1 MIPLVLVGTAFAV
14 RAVVGAAFPGPA
26 YPDAYY
32 YVHVARQLASG
43 DGLVAQYL
51 WNLDDAG
58 GQLPVLGLLPVHAN
72 ALWMPLAEVIQVPAI
87 LLLGPTTLA
96 AGLPFWLIGAVAAP
110 LTYWIGL
117 DAGLDRVAAG
127 AAGALSAIPAG
138 LTPFFAQPDN
148 FGPFMVLGGASLWL
162 CARGMRGDRWAFA
175 AGGMLVGLATLARAD
190 GALLG
195 VPFAFAWAR
204 ELLTG
209 RRVIGWPAA
218 LACAGLFMVVTGP
231 WLYRQVEAF
240 GTALPGSGRL
250 LWLTD
255 YQQLFSFGNRPT
267 LDAWLAQGP
276 GWIIST
282 RLGGL
287 LAAGGL
293 LALLPLATVLT
304 PFALIGAWVRRTD
317 RAFWPALVY
326 ALALFGAM
334 GLLFAIVVP
343 HGTFIHSAPAV
354 LPHTYVLVM
363 VGVVTAVRWVAR
375 RRPRWQPATATR
387 LFIGAAVVIAFISGG
402 LQTVTTL
409 REWANVRAIET
420 ALTQPLSHAPIGER
434 FMAADPGAINY
445 LTGRQG
451 MVTPADDLPAI
462 EAAMRAYDVRWLLLE
477 RRSIVPALQPVL
489 AGTTRPNWMSRP
501 IAVVPGDRDAIASA
515 GPLEQPM
522 PEGALFAI
530 CFDTADTRCS
540 S

>member
-1 MIPLVLVGTAFAV
+1 MIPLVLLATAFAV
-14 RAVVGAAFPGPA
+14 RAAVGAAFPGPA

-32 YVHVARQLASG
+32 YAHVAQQLASG

-58 GQLPVLGLLPVHAN
+58 GRLAVPGVLPVYAN
-72 ALWMPLAEVIQVPAI
+72 ALWMPLAEVIQVPSI
-87 LLLGPTTLA
+87 LLLGPTALA
-96 AGLPFWLIGAVAAP
+96 AGLPFWLVGAIAAP

-117 DAGLDRVAAG
+117 DAGLSRLAAG
-127 AAGALSAIPAG
+127 AAGMLSAIPAG

-148 FGPFMVLGGASLWL
+148 FGLFMVLGAASLWL

-175 AGGMLVGLATLARAD
+175 AGGMLVGLATLTRAD

-195 VPFAFAWAR
+195 LPFALAWAR

-209 RRVIGWPAA
+209 RRVIGWAAA
-218 LACAGLFMVVTGP
+218 LACAGLFMVATAP

-240 GTALPGSGRL
+240 GAALPASGRL

-255 YQQLFSFGNRPT
+255 YQQLFSLDNPPT
-267 LDAWLAQGP
+267 LDGWLAQGT

-282 RLGGL
+282 RVSGL

-293 LALLPLATVLT
+293 FALLPLATVLT

-317 RAFWPALVY
+317 GAFGPAFVY
-326 ALALFGAM
+326 AVGLFGAM

-343 HGTFIHSAPAV
+343 HGTFIHSASAL

-363 VGVVTAVRWVAR
+363 IGVATAVAWVAR
-375 RRPRWQPATATR
+375 RRATWHPATATR
-387 LFIGAAVVIAFISGG
+387 LFIGAAVVVAFISAGV
-402 LQTVTTL
+402 QSARTL

-420 ALTQPLSHAPIGER
+420 ALTQPMSQAPIDER

-451 MVTPADDLPAI
+451 VITPADDLPSI
-462 EAAMRAYDVRWLLLE
+462 EATMRAYDVRWLLLE
-477 RRSIVPALQPVL
+477 RRSIVPALEPVL
-489 AGTTRPNWMSRP
+489 AGTTRPSWMSRP
-501 IAVVPGDRDAIASA
+501 IAVVPAERGAMASA
-515 GPLEQPM
+515 GPVQQLV
-522 PEGALFAI
+522 PEGALFAV
-530 CFDTADTRCS
+530 CFDPADGRCAW
-540 S
+540 